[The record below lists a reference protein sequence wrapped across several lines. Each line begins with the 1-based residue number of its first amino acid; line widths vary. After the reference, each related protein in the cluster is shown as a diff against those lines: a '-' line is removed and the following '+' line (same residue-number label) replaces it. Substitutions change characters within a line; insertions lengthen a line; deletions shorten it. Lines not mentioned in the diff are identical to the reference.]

1 VREDAVEAVDVP
13 AEGDLGS
20 DDVVLEADVAVG
32 LLAGAVVHLLHVFP
46 VRFGFDFEEVVL
58 GLEW

>member
-1 VREDAVEAVDVP
+1 MEAVDVP